1 MRALDAGRRL
11 ELRGAERTSVS
22 LVTQVLCY
30 PAGGGFAIATATVR
44 NVSIS
49 GMLLETPQELHAG
62 DRVRVDLPL
71 CEGRYPLPI
80 GGTVVRVM
88 TASLKS
94 GVHWFV
100 GCRID
105 GLDTAGSDGLPRPY
119 RSCLPSM

>member
-1 MRALDAGRRL
+1 MPDPDNAPLRRIILRALDAGRRL

-62 DRVRVDLPL
+62 DA
-71 CEGRYPLPI
+71 G
-80 GGTVVRVM
+80 
-88 TASLKS
+88 AS
-94 GVHWFV
+94 GFAAV
-100 GCRID
+100 
-105 GLDTAGSDGLPRPY
+105 
-119 RSCLPSM
+119 

>member
-1 MRALDAGRRL
+1 MWVR
-11 ELRGAERTSVS
+11 ET
-22 LVTQVLCY
+22 
-30 PAGGGFAIATATVR
+30 TASVR